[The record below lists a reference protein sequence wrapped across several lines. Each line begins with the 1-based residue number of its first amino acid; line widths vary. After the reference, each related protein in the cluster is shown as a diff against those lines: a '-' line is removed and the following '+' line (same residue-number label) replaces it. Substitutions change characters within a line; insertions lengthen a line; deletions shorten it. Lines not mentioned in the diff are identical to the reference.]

1 MTTLSMALATWP
13 LIPALADPPDLLP
26 TITKI
31 VSKQTSK
38 KFASVTVYA
47 MRNNSGGNAVKPAPK
62 IKVSLGKKSCTISK
76 SYGSCTIK
84 KVPLNSN
91 VKVIATQFNKHGKSS
106 SVTKKITAKSNT
118 KVFFQV
124 KGSSATK
131 RNKGK
136 VLSTSSMKLQNVQ
149 AFKKSA
155 SIRSFRGGDGLSVFI
170 ENQVRY
176 VSDPDQVIFDMSDAV
191 ALAQPEMPGNS
202 SGFYKLEA
210 DGSQSDP
217 LINGDVRVAN
227 FFIDPN
233 DAVYATLE
241 SKQPLVTGGPD
252 CLLVKIN
259 SATGVPTCIDSSL
272 DSIDWTG
279 EEGVLPPPVQFD
291 SSGAIYYRGQSGSN
305 TVLRRNTNGV
315 IKNLINANI
324 QINSFYVALNKDVIH
339 CGTTASSGSSWI
351 RKLSSVGKLTTIKAK
366 ANCQFM
372 QKFSD
377 GNLWIGSNQRWEEV
391 LRYSLS
397 ESRLI
402 TAPFAYSYVNN
413 DAEIDLHDFEREM
426 GSYNFDRYEGFFNSG
441 GTYILESFIFPSTK
455 QTWVLAGNSGAD
467 TDLVRYTPALKIAE
481 TSISNYTIG
490 RRVLNTLILTGL
502 DKNDVNRLILYDT
515 QSGNEIVVFDGRNEI
530 EIYDMVFIAG
540 TNKLMFSGLRFS
552 DNEYVI
558 GQVSL

>member
-1 MTTLSMALATWP
+1 MVVTTLSMALATWP
-13 LIPALADPPDLLP
+13 LAPAVAGTQNAPDGLP
-26 TITKI
+26 LITKI

-47 MRNNSGGNAVKPAPK
+47 MRNNSGRNAVEPAPI
-62 IKVSLGKKSCTISK
+62 IKVSIGKKSCTISK

-91 VKVIATQFNKHGKSS
+91 VKVSAIQFNKHGKSS

-118 KVFFQV
+118 KVFFQL
-124 KGSSATK
+124 KGSSVTK
-131 RNKGK
+131 RNQGK

-155 SIRSFRGGDGLSVFI
+155 SIRSFRGGDGLSVFN

-176 VSDPDQVIFDMSDAV
+176 LSDPDQVIFDMSDAV
-191 ALAQPEMPGNS
+191 ALAQPETPGNS

-217 LINGDVRVAN
+217 LINGDVKVAN

-233 DAVYATLE
+233 DAVYATLAG
-241 SKQPLVTGGPD
+241 KQPLVTGGPE

-259 SATGVPTCIDSSL
+259 SVTGVPTCIDSSL

-324 QINSFYVALNKDVIH
+324 QISAFYATPKGEVVLCGNTESSNMNWVRVVRTDGSLSNLNARNSCY
-339 CGTTASSGSSWI
+339 
-351 RKLSSVGKLTTIKAK
+351 
-366 ANCQFM
+366 FM
-372 QKFSD
+372 QRFSD
-377 GNLWIGSNQRWEEV
+377 GRLWIGFGGLPGRF
-391 LRYSLS
+391 LRYDLSAKKLDDHLILKDEIVGELGLDFGTSLA
-397 ESRLI
+397 RL
-402 TAPFAYSYVNN
+402 T
-413 DAEIDLHDFEREM
+413 D
-426 GSYNFDRYEGFFNSG
+426 
-441 GTYILESFIFPSTK
+441 SFHFPSTK
-455 QTWVLAGNSGAD
+455 ESWGLADNPSY
-467 TDLVRYTPALKIAE
+467 TLFRYTPTFMKAE

-552 DNEYVI
+552 DNEYVV